1 MNLELMAMR
10 WLWLEK
16 KCHYV
21 IEQRSPRYHL
31 GSPDVLGV
39 MPSRHLIEIE
49 IKRSAS
55 DLAADKNKH
64 CRRNRDLFP
73 DHMARQFYYLMPRAL
88 AERMQPR
95 IPDWAG
101 LMYNCVSEQTC
112 VVLKQAPVNRESEK
126 LTIKECV
133 KLARNM
139 VNHMMSLR
147 VRLEQEHRKFVDRD
161 SMLYVHWERAENGTW
176 EI

>member
-1 MNLELMAMR
+1 MNLELMALR

-21 IEQRSPRYHL
+21 LEQRSPRYHL
-31 GSPDVLGV
+31 GSPDALGV

-55 DLAADKNKH
+55 DFNADKNKC
-64 CRRNRDLFP
+64 CRRSRDLFP
-73 DHMARQFYYLMPRAL
+73 EHMPRQFYYLMPRPL
-88 AERMQPR
+88 AEKLEPK
-95 IPDWAG
+95 IPEWAG

-112 VVLKQAPVNRESEK
+112 IVLKKAPVNLQSEK
-126 LTIKECV
+126 LTLKECA
-133 KLARNM
+133 KLARCM
-139 VNHMMSLR
+139 TNHMMSLK
-147 VRLEQEHRKFVDRD
+147 VKIECEHRKFVNQD
-161 SMLYVHWERAENGTW
+161 SLLYVHWESARKGTY